1 MNIKGKKVLVTGA
14 GGFIGSHLV
23 DALLKK
29 GAEVNCFIKY
39 NSRNDWGL
47 LEELPEENKKIIN
60 VTSGDIRDSEI
71 VRHAAKEMDIIFHLA
86 ALTGIPYSYT
96 NPKENVMT
104 NVMGTYNVMQ
114 AALDNGVKK
123 VMHTS
128 TSEVYGTPDSIP
140 ITEEH
145 KLKGQSPYSASK
157 IGADKVA
164 ESFHCAFGLPV
175 AIARPFNTYGPRQS
189 ARAIIPSSFSQAL
202 QNRIIKH
209 GSGEPTRDL
218 NFVTDTVAGMIK
230 IAECDKSAGE
240 VINLGTGKEISMTEL
255 MQKIAAIVGKDVKL
269 VYDPSRIRPA
279 NSEVMKL
286 CADNTKAKALLDWE
300 PKVSLD
306 KGLGLTFEWI
316 SNNLNKFKTDRYI
329 R

>member
-1 MNIKGKKVLVTGA
+1 MNLKGKNVLVTGA

-23 DALLKK
+23 DALLGK
-29 GAEVNCFIKY
+29 GAEVTCFLKY

-47 LEELPEENKKIIN
+47 LEELPEDKNKIIN
-60 VTSGDIRDSEI
+60 VISGDIRDSEI
-71 VRHAAKEMDIIFHLA
+71 VRHAAKNMDAIFHLA

-128 TSEVYGTPDSIP
+128 TSEVYGTPDTIP

-157 IGADKVA
+157 IGADKIA
-164 ESFHCAFGLPV
+164 ESFYCAFGLPV

-202 QNRIIKH
+202 KIGIIKH

-218 NFVTDTVAGMIK
+218 NFVTDTAAGMIR
-230 IAECDKSAGE
+230 IAECDNSAGQ
-240 VINLGTGKEISMTEL
+240 VINLGTGKEISMAEL
-255 MQKIAAIVGKDVKL
+255 MQKIAAAVGKDVKL
-269 VYDPSRIRPA
+269 VYDPSRVRPA
-279 NSEVMKL
+279 NSEVMRL
-286 CADNTKAKALLDWE
+286 CADNTKAKNLLGWE
-300 PKVSLD
+300 PKVNLD
-306 KGLGLTFEWI
+306 KGLGITLEWI
-316 SNNLNKFKTDRYI
+316 SKNLHKFKTGIYNR
-329 R
+329 